1 MNNKEYQIGAGD
13 IIKFKKHGEIIVG
26 KGKSYIGMT
35 IQELENKYNDKI
47 LEAKRPTQYKTT
59 FIKQEILD
67 EEEKRYLRAVIRP
80 FKDKVEHIEKECGYG
95 DQEFIH
101 IHISYFD
108 SVNLPY
114 FEKGTMYKK
123 MKYNK
128 QYTIEELGLY
138 E

>member
-47 LEAKRPTQYKTT
+47 LEVKRPTQYKTT
-59 FIKQEILD
+59 FIKKEILD
-67 EEEKRYLRAVIRP
+67 ETEKRYLRAVIRP
-80 FKDKVEHIEKECGYG
+80 FKDKVRYIEKTAGWNGYY
-95 DQEFIH
+95 
-101 IHISYFD
+101 ISIRLKDDD
-108 SVNLPY
+108 SVGLP
-114 FEKGTMYKK
+114 FFRSDEMYKGMQGEK
-123 MKYNK
+123 P
-128 QYTIEELGLY
+128 YTVKELGLY

>member
-47 LEAKRPTQYKTT
+47 LEVKRPTQYKTT
-59 FIKQEILD
+59 FMKKEILD
-67 EEEKRYLRAVIRP
+67 EAEKRYLKAVIRP
-80 FKDKVEHIEKECGYG
+80 FKDKVEYIEKIIGWNGYY
-95 DQEFIH
+95 
-101 IHISYFD
+101 ISIMLKDND

-114 FEKGTMYKK
+114 FRSNEMYKGMETDK
-123 MKYNK
+123 TYSTK
-128 QYTIEELGLY
+128 ELGLY

>member
-26 KGKSYIGMT
+26 KGKAYIGMT

-47 LEAKRPTQYKTT
+47 LEVKRPTQYKTT
-59 FIKQEILD
+59 FIKKEILD
-67 EEEKRYLRAVIRP
+67 EAEKRYLRAVIRP
-80 FKDKVEHIEKECGYG
+80 FKDKVINIEKGIGWNGYY
-95 DQEFIH
+95 
-101 IHISYFD
+101 ISIRLKDDD

-114 FEKGTMYKK
+114 FRSNEMYKGMEIDK
-123 MKYNK
+123 EYSVK
-128 QYTIEELGLY
+128 ELGLY

>member
-47 LEAKRPTQYKTT
+47 LEVKRPTQYKTT
-59 FIKQEILD
+59 FIKKEILD
-67 EEEKRYLRAVIRP
+67 EAEKRYLIAVIRP
-80 FKDKVEHIEKECGYG
+80 FKDKVTHIEKLNGWRGYY
-95 DQEFIH
+95 
-101 IHISYFD
+101 ISITLENHD
-108 SVNLPY
+108 GVNLPY
-114 FEKGTMYKK
+114 FRGNKMYKG
-123 MKYNK
+123 MEFAK
-128 QYTIEELGLY
+128 QYSVKELGLY

>member
-47 LEAKRPTQYKTT
+47 LEVKRPTQYKTT
-59 FIKQEILD
+59 FMKKEILD
-67 EEEKRYLRAVIRP
+67 EAEKRYLRAVIRP
-80 FKDKVEHIEKECGYG
+80 FKDKVTYIEKTNGWNGYY
-95 DQEFIH
+95 
-101 IHISYFD
+101 ISIRIKDDD
-108 SVNLPY
+108 SVGLPY
-114 FEKGTMYKK
+114 FRSNKMYKGMEIDK
-123 MKYNK
+123 EYSVK
-128 QYTIEELGLY
+128 ELGLY

>member
-47 LEAKRPTQYKTT
+47 LEVKRPTQYKTT

-67 EEEKRYLRAVIRP
+67 EAEKRYLRAVIRP
-80 FKDKVEHIEKECGYG
+80 FKDKVEYINKQAGHGG
-95 DQEFIH
+95 QEFIH
-101 IHISYFD
+101 IDISYFD

-114 FEKGTMYKK
+114 FEEGTMYKK
-123 MKYNK
+123 MKLNNH
-128 QYTIEELGLY
+128 YTVKELGLY